1 MKSKLF
7 YCIWGPTA
15 KDLFP
20 DVKCPKS
27 GTGMHIRSTSL
38 SPERKVPQPKGPP
51 PSGMVKVKRGAC
63 MVMVP
68 WFMIS
73 SFREI
78 CWCLSVTGFLKSA
91 FLFLSSLQMN
101 ENHQSV
107 PFFGSFFQVSLTLD
121 LFENVQRITFK
132 IF

>member
-1 MKSKLF
+1 
-7 YCIWGPTA
+7 
-15 KDLFP
+15 
-20 DVKCPKS
+20 
-27 GTGMHIRSTSL
+27 
-38 SPERKVPQPKGPP
+38 
-51 PSGMVKVKRGAC
+51 
-63 MVMVP
+63 
-68 WFMIS
+68 
-73 SFREI
+73 
-78 CWCLSVTGFLKSA
+78 VTGFLKSA